1 MEKLATK
8 YPLIY
13 LFFYSIQVEEENDNQ
28 KDVMAI
34 REDVLCC
41 RLHLVD
47 GYCLA
52 VDWWWTANRRR
63 LPLLC
68 HDRWL
73 LLHTLLLTASRRAR
87 LSLMHWA
94 SMCPTADSCRCFLLL
109 GLCAAVLH
117 GITYLTCTTDFIS
130 LQKFIQSSCLS
141 IVVFAFKAKMDNC
154 GKFHMINWLSS
165 CNVSV
170 THWGSC
176 LILIWFWSLV
186 SFKLSSLCAV

>member
-52 VDWWWTANRRR
+52 VDW
-63 LPLLC
+63 
-68 HDRWL
+68 
-73 LLHTLLLTASRRAR
+73 
-87 LSLMHWA
+87 
-94 SMCPTADSCRCFLLL
+94 
-109 GLCAAVLH
+109 
-117 GITYLTCTTDFIS
+117 
-130 LQKFIQSSCLS
+130 
-141 IVVFAFKAKMDNC
+141 
-154 GKFHMINWLSS
+154 
-165 CNVSV
+165 
-170 THWGSC
+170 
-176 LILIWFWSLV
+176 
-186 SFKLSSLCAV
+186 